1 VSRSKHTDPRKIR
14 ALRRARSPR
23 DKRGVGDLSLR
34 RRLGLQWGKIGAA
47 FVQRPTGLN
56 GHSRLRIILRAPRAG
71 FHHPAGERDFLEL
84 VNAIGPIARYGLRS
98 IELARSLAAGAGS
111 TLVFGRY
118 CSPGRV
124 ILFEQLVPPW
134 RLSGRL
140 QETIVRRFERAGAI
154 VTLLADVRVT
164 LVEWPGDTLRRFML
178 EDVLLHELGHHVL
191 QHYKGKRLV
200 RIARTRDHEAFAS
213 RFVEKH
219 RSIVNTD
226 RR

>member
-1 VSRSKHTDPRKIR
+1 VSRSKHTDPRVIR
-14 ALRRARSPR
+14 ALRRSRSPR
-23 DKRGVGDLSLR
+23 DNRGVGDLSLR
-34 RRLGLQWGKIGAA
+34 RRLGLQWKKIGPAVIRQTDA
-47 FVQRPTGLN
+47 N
-56 GHSRLRIILRAPRAG
+56 GNFRMRIIVHPPRAG
-71 FHHPAGERDFLEL
+71 FHHPVSERDLLEL
-84 VNAIGPIARYGLRS
+84 LNAVGLIPRYGLRS
-98 IELARSLAAGAGS
+98 IELARSLAAGTAS

-124 ILFEQLVPPW
+124 ILFEQPVPPW

-140 QETIVRRFERAGAI
+140 QERIVRRFERAGAI
-154 VTLLADVRVT
+154 VTLSRDVGAT
-164 LVEWPGDTLRRFML
+164 LVDWPEDTLRRFML

-219 RSIVNTD
+219 RFIVKAD
-226 RR
+226 GR